1 MAAVETSSRPR
12 CLAMVSK
19 ERFLAFFAS
28 KRMRQWEASLGDTDC
43 CVVYISVV

>member
-12 CLAMVSK
+12 ALAIVSK

-28 KRMRQWEASLGDTDC
+28 KRMPACEARLDATDF
-43 CVVYISVV
+43 